1 MGAEALRHRI
11 TVQRKV
17 EVVDPDTGYREW
29 TWVDRIVDEPANW
42 KAGPGREYLASEAI
56 RAEVTGRFE
65 IRWSPEAAQILPF
78 DRVLWDGR
86 VMELKAPPLPDA
98 TARRMLIL
106 MVGSTDMDDAPPI
119 PETYYLLTNLGGYLT
134 TASGD
139 RLVWRN

>member
-1 MGAEALRHRI
+1 MGAEALRQRI

-29 TWVDRIVDEPANW
+29 SWVDRIVDEPANW

-86 VMELKAPPLPDA
+86 VMEMKAPPLPDA

-106 MVGSTDMDDAPPI
+106 MVGENGSD
-119 PETYYLLTNLGGYLT
+119 G
-134 TASGD
+134 S
-139 RLVWRN
+139 